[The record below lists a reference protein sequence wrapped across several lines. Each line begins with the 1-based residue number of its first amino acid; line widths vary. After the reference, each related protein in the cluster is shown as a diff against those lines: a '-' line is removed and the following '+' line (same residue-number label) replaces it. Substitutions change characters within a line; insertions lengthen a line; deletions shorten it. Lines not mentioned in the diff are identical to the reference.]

1 MKVVDMFGTGLP
13 VLGWSKFEAW
23 PELVKEG
30 VNGRGFGSAEELK
43 DLLIELFGGDR
54 DRLAKLRN
62 GAMEECERSDYSE
75 DDMPADLRKGHIMH
89 FIKSLL
95 LALAA
100 AGAALALPAPRDAS
114 PAQVQT
120 LVDATIAAMGA
131 SPSQVNQDELRAEI
145 APSALMLT
153 SATSYHVEGL
163 VVAKTQPGVEPGTT
177 AFDDLLEIAD
187 QRAAPS
193 KRDVESVEDA
203 WEAQREHE
211 AKAAKHVEAR
221 APRDHHGDDDEA
233 APGILGFMTK
243 GQAKHLMEQQKK
255 KVGA

>member
-1 MKVVDMFGTGLP
+1 
-13 VLGWSKFEAW
+13 
-23 PELVKEG
+23 
-30 VNGRGFGSAEELK
+30 
-43 DLLIELFGGDR
+43 
-54 DRLAKLRN
+54 
-62 GAMEECERSDYSE
+62 
-75 DDMPADLRKGHIMH
+75 MH
-89 FIKSLL
+89 FTKSLL

-114 PAQVQT
+114 PAQ
-120 LVDATIAAMGA
+120 DATIAAMGV

-145 APSALMLT
+145 
-153 SATSYHVEGL
+153 VEGL

-193 KRDVESVEDA
+193 KRDIESVADA

-211 AKAAKHVEAR
+211 AKTAKHVDAR
-221 APRDHHGDDDEA
+221 APRGHHGDDDEA

-255 KVGA
+255 EVGA